1 MAVARK
7 STMWRKKH
15 WLSLLALTAFSA
27 SAQDVREYSV
37 DAAKSDIHW
46 LVFKAGSLSRLGHNH
61 VVSVADLTGRVTVNP
76 AETGKSSFELQF
88 PVTSLVVDDPKLR
101 AALGADFSSVPSADD
116 IAGTRK
122 NMLGDKVLD
131 ADKHQTIR
139 VTGVGPTGQGEA
151 QTMKIT
157 VELLGRSVDLMA
169 PAKVTIDGDTLSASG
184 EFELT
189 HTALG
194 MMPFSVMLGALQVA
208 DGMKFV
214 YNVRANAGTAVH

>member
-1 MAVARK
+1 
-7 STMWRKKH
+7 MWQKRH
-15 WLSLLALTAFSA
+15 WLCLLALTAVSA
-27 SAQDVREYSV
+27 SAQDTREYSV
-37 DAAKSDIHW
+37 DAAKSDLHW

-61 VVSVADLTGRVTVNP
+61 VVSVADLTGHVTVNP
-76 AETGKSSFELQF
+76 ADPAKSGFELQF
-88 PVTSLVVDDPKLR
+88 PVASLVVDDPKLR
-101 AALGADFSSVPSADD
+101 AALGSDFSSVPTADD

-131 ADKHQTIR
+131 ADDHKTIR
-139 VTGVGPTGQGEA
+139 VTGVGPTGQGGA

-157 VELLGRSVDLMA
+157 VELLGRSVDLTV
-169 PAKVTIDGDTLSASG
+169 PTQVTIDGDTLSASG

-214 YNVRANAGTAVH
+214 YNVHADAATAPH